1 MTPNGVIQRTIHH
14 LLEDDMAKT
23 IACRDMG
30 ADCDFVARGENL
42 EELFKNAGEH
52 GRAVHGMTEVT
63 PEMRE
68 KALSLVRDE

>member
-1 MTPNGVIQRTIHH
+1 
-14 LLEDDMAKT
+14 MAKT

-30 ADCDFVARGENL
+30 ADCDFVARGETL

-52 GRAVHGMTEVT
+52 GRAVHGMTGVI

-68 KALSLVRDE
+68 KGLTLVRDE

>member
-1 MTPNGVIQRTIHH
+1 
-14 LLEDDMAKT
+14 MAKT

-30 ADCDFVARGENL
+30 ADCDFVARAETI

-52 GRAVHGMTEVT
+52 GRAVHGVTEVT

-68 KALSLVRDE
+68 KALSVVKDE

>member
-1 MTPNGVIQRTIHH
+1 
-14 LLEDDMAKT
+14 MAKT

-30 ADCDFVARGENL
+30 ADCDFVARAETL

-52 GRAVHGMTEVT
+52 GRSVHGMTEVT

-68 KALSLVRDE
+68 KAMSVVKDE

>member
-1 MTPNGVIQRTIHH
+1 
-14 LLEDDMAKT
+14 MAKT

-30 ADCDFVARGENL
+30 ADCDFVARGETV

-68 KALSLVRDE
+68 KAMSVIREE

>member
-1 MTPNGVIQRTIHH
+1 
-14 LLEDDMAKT
+14 MAKT

-30 ADCDFVARGENL
+30 ADCDFVARAETV

-52 GRAVHGMTEVT
+52 AKAVHGMTEVT

-68 KALSLVRDE
+68 KALSMVRDE

>member
-1 MTPNGVIQRTIHH
+1 
-14 LLEDDMAKT
+14 MAKI

-30 ADCDFVARGENL
+30 ADCDFVARGETV

-52 GRAVHGMTEVT
+52 GREVHGMTEVT

>member
-1 MTPNGVIQRTIHH
+1 
-14 LLEDDMAKT
+14 MAKT

-30 ADCDFVARGENL
+30 ADCDFVARGETV

-52 GRAVHGMTEVT
+52 GRAVHDMTEVT

-68 KALSLVRDE
+68 KALSLIREE

>member
-1 MTPNGVIQRTIHH
+1 
-14 LLEDDMAKT
+14 MAKT

-30 ADCDFVARGENL
+30 VDCDFVARGENL

-52 GRAVHGMTEVT
+52 GRAVHNMGEVT

-68 KALSLVRDE
+68 KAMSVVKDE

>member
-1 MTPNGVIQRTIHH
+1 
-14 LLEDDMAKT
+14 MAKT

-52 GRAVHGMTEVT
+52 SRAVHDITAVT

-68 KALSLVRDE
+68 KALTLVKDE

>member
-1 MTPNGVIQRTIHH
+1 
-14 LLEDDMAKT
+14 MAKT

-30 ADCDFVARGENL
+30 ADCDFVARAETM

-52 GRAVHGMTEVT
+52 ARAGHGMTEVT

-68 KALSLVRDE
+68 KALSLVREE

>member
-1 MTPNGVIQRTIHH
+1 
-14 LLEDDMAKT
+14 MAKT

-30 ADCDFVARGENL
+30 ADCDFVARAETI

-52 GRAVHGMTEVT
+52 GRAVHSMTEVT

-68 KALSLVRDE
+68 KALSLVKDE